1 MVGWWLV
8 NVINIVS
15 KWGVVMI
22 KGIEVILGHLGKVTG
37 NRSRNY

>member
-22 KGIEVILGHLGKVTG
+22 NGIVVILGAFLQLIWVLG
-37 NRSRNY
+37 